1 MAEETVTPKN
11 VSDLIDYLMKAKD
24 PAVVGLRRILKKKA
38 DTGRDFPLQEHI
50 FEELGTSKHTSGK
63 IFTETEQR
71 IMELEKTVLKL
82 QHQLTGQKKDA
93 EKAIKGAYAK
103 GRQEGFVKGEK
114 ASYEKARSE
123 FDQQIRDIQEKLT
136 TVLRDVGESRKALIN
151 EAERSVIDIAM
162 IIAQKVINTEISLNP
177 DIILSVIKKALSF
190 IVDRQELVV
199 RVSPDDLE
207 TVTEKKDFWTSIA
220 ERLDKVTVE
229 PDTRIER
236 GGCIIESKTGVAD
249 ARVAVQLKEV
259 LEVIDATWENVM
271 TSQTAADEIEAQRN
285 EPENAENPED
295 EPENHSEVNPDANA
309 EMMAGEAEI
318 DSGNEGIEP
327 PADREESSDNPVPP
341 EGDIQEN
348 PGIPE

>member
-38 DTGRDFPLQEHI
+38 DTGQDFPLQEHI
-50 FEELGTSKHTSGK
+50 MEELGTSKETSGK

-82 QHQLTGQKKDA
+82 QQQSIGQKKDA
-93 EKAIKGAYAK
+93 EKAIKDAYTK
-103 GRQEGFVKGEK
+103 GQQEGFVKWEK

-123 FDQQIRDIQEKLT
+123 FDQQIRDIQEKLA
-136 TVLRDVGESRKALIN
+136 TVVRDIGESRKTLLN
-151 EAERSVIDIAM
+151 EAQRKVLDIAM
-162 IIAQKVINTEISLNP
+162 IIAQKIINTEISLNP

-207 TVTEKKDFWTSIA
+207 TVTQKKDFWTSIA
-220 ERLDKVTVE
+220 ERLDGVAVE
-229 PDTRIER
+229 PDNRIEK
-236 GGCIIESKTGVAD
+236 GGCIIESNTGVAD
-249 ARVAVQLKEV
+249 ARVTVQLKEV
-259 LEVIDATWENVM
+259 LEVIDATWENMM
-271 TSQTAADEIEAQRN
+271 TSQTAEDETGTQVN
-285 EPENAENPED
+285 ESENAENLDSES
-295 EPENHSEVNPDANA
+295 ENQPEVNPDTNS
-309 EMMAGEAEI
+309 EITAGEAEI

-327 PADREESSDNPVPP
+327 PAEQEESSDSQISP
-341 EGDIQEN
+341 EEDIQEN
-348 PGIPE
+348 PDIPE